1 MQVKIGAC
9 FHKTPT
15 NHYPLTPT
23 TNVGRFS
30 LYFRGRLCQNAAMS
44 EIVKILSPEQMSA
57 FNTIE
62 RTNTNVLILG
72 SAGTGKSTF
81 VNYLKSATTKRVVCA
96 CPTAV
101 AALNIGG
108 ATIHSLFQIL
118 PRDFIFPEFL
128 ELKARVRNVLTATD
142 ILVLDEV
149 SMIAP
154 DLMDAMDI
162 LCRRA
167 RKNNEPF
174 GGIQVVAIGDLFQL
188 PPVITRDAQ
197 KYYADEYGNSR
208 AYFFDSNAY
217 KRADFVRFN
226 FDLVYRQ
233 NDTELLEK
241 LNALRGGDASAIGF
255 FNACRITDDA
265 RRANSVLITPFRA
278 VAERINMERL
288 GQISADSVFY
298 NGELSGNFAERDVPA
313 PMNLELKVG
322 ALVVF
327 VKNGDKWHNGSMGV
341 VQKLGAREIVV
352 QLLNRERDTVSV
364 RPEKWQ
370 KVEYLRD
377 ENDRLVE
384 HETGAYKQ
392 FPLALGYAMTIHKA
406 QGKTL
411 DSVVVDISRG
421 AFEHGQTYVAL
432 SRTRAATDMHI
443 ARPLSPRDVI
453 FDPRVL
459 EFVEK

>member
-1 MQVKIGAC
+1 M
-9 FHKTPT
+9 
-15 NHYPLTPT
+15 
-23 TNVGRFS
+23 R
-30 LYFRGRLCQNAAMS
+30 
-44 EIVKILSPEQMSA
+44 A

-62 RTNTNVLILG
+62 HTHSNILILG

-81 VNYLKSATTKRVVCA
+81 VNYLKSASAKRVVCA

-108 ATIHSLFQIL
+108 QTIHSLFQIQ

-128 ELKARVRNVLTATD
+128 KLKAKVRNILTATD

-162 LCRRA
+162 LA
-167 RKNNEPF
+167 RQARHSNEPF
-174 GGIQVVAIGDLFQL
+174 GGIQIVAIGDLFQL
-188 PPVITRDAQ
+188 PPVITRDAA
-197 KYYADEYGNSR
+197 KYYAGEYENER

-217 KRADFVRFN
+217 RRAEFVRFN

-233 NDTELLEK
+233 SDAELLEK
-241 LNALRGGDASAIGF
+241 LNALRAGDVGALNF
-255 FNACRITDDA
+255 FNACKIAEPERYKNA
-265 RRANSVLITPFRA
+265 VLITPFRA
-278 VAERINMERL
+278 VAERINAERL
-288 GQISADSVFY
+288 SQINAPVVNY
-298 NGELSGNFAERDVPA
+298 TGELSGNFAERDVPA

-341 VQKLGAREIVV
+341 VESLGAREIIVQMLNKNRDVV
-352 QLLNRERDTVSV
+352 VV
-364 RPEKWQ
+364 KPEKWQ
-370 KVEYLRD
+370 KIEYSRD
-377 ENDRLVE
+377 ENDKLVE
-384 HETGAYKQ
+384 NEVGSYKQ
-392 FPLALGYAMTIHKA
+392 FPLNLGYAMTIHKA

-411 DSVVVDISRG
+411 DAVIVDISRG

-432 SRTRAATDMHI
+432 SRTRAAGDMHI

-459 EFVEK
+459 EFVGK

>member
-1 MQVKIGAC
+1 
-9 FHKTPT
+9 
-15 NHYPLTPT
+15 
-23 TNVGRFS
+23 
-30 LYFRGRLCQNAAMS
+30 MS
-44 EIVKILSPEQMSA
+44 EIVPILSPEQMSA

-62 RTNTNVLILG
+62 GTNSNVLILG

-81 VNYLKSATTKRVVCA
+81 VNYLKSATAKRVVCA

-108 ATIHSLFQIL
+108 ATIHSLFQIA
-118 PRDFIFPEFL
+118 PRDFIFSEFL
-128 ELKARVRNVLTATD
+128 ELKARVRNILTATD

-162 LCRRA
+162 LARRA
-167 RKNNEPF
+167 RKNDAPF
-174 GGIQVVAIGDLFQL
+174 GGIQIVAIGDLFQL
-188 PPVITRDAQ
+188 PPVITRDARQ
-197 KYYADEYGNSR
+197 YYTAEYDQER
-208 AYFFDSNAY
+208 AYFFDSHVY
-217 KRADFVRFN
+217 GRADFVRFN

-233 NDTELLEK
+233 NDKELLEK
-241 LNALRGGDASAIGF
+241 LNALRNGNASSIGF
-255 FNACRITDDA
+255 FNTCRITDDA

-278 VAERINMERL
+278 VAERINAERL
-288 GQISADSVFY
+288 GQIAAEPINYV
-298 NGELSGNFAERDVPA
+298 GELSGNFAERDVPA

-327 VKNGDKWHNGSMGV
+327 VKNGDRWHNGSMGI
-341 VQKLGAREIVV
+341 VQKLGAREIIV
-352 QLLNRERDTVSV
+352 QLLNRERDVVTVK
-364 RPEKWQ
+364 PDKWQ
-370 KVEYLRD
+370 KIEYVRD

-384 HETGAYKQ
+384 NETGAYKQ
-392 FPLALGYAMTIHKA
+392 FPLALGYAMTIHRA

-432 SRTRAATDMHI
+432 SRTRTAADMHI

-459 EFVEK
+459 EFVNRD